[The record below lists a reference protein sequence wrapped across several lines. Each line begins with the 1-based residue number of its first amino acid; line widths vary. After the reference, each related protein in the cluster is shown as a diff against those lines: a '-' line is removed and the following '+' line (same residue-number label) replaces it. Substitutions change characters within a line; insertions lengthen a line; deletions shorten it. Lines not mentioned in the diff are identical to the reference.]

1 MTIKDVAFLGQQ
13 DEYVVSGSD
22 DGNFFIWDA
31 HSAQIV
37 NILAGDEEVVNVVV
51 GHPRVPI
58 LAVAGIGCRVGIFG
72 VEGGSVGG
80 RGRMEDLYKSVA
92 RNEASGAGG
101 REIGAGAVRAVC
113 VPS

>member
-1 MTIKDVAFLGQQ
+1 MNFLGQQ

-31 HSAQIV
+31 RSAQIV

-51 GHPRVPI
+51 GHPRVPV

-72 VEGGSVGG
+72 VEGGSTTGG
-80 RGRMEDLYKSVA
+80 RGRMGDVYKIVA
-92 RNEASGAGG
+92 RNEGGASGGAGG
-101 REIGAGAVRAVC
+101 REIVGDGAVRAVC